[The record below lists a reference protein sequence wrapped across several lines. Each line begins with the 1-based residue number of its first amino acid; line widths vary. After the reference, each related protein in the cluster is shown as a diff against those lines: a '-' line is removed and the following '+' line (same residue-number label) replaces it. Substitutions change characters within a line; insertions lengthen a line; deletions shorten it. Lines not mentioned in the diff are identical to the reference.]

1 MQLQFVTKYGKIV
14 PNYARKNIFMVITSS
29 VTPQEDPKSVPLY
42 SYVNQKWPFLVI
54 THWSTTQRNTTQWS
68 TTQHNR
74 AQHNNGHNTT
84 AWHNTTTGTT
94 QQLSTTQRS
103 TAEHSTTQR
112 STAQQSKIH
121 CQYAC
126 SGGFVNHGT
135 RDLLWCELA
144 LSLCTSRKPLGND
157 GMHIRV
163 KCRRFV
169 CDFSSN
175 MTVGP
180 VSSSSEDILKSRELR
195 FACIHKEPWVNCSQ
209 TCVNIVDH
217 VSSGWRDLNLGPK
230 VLAGC

>member
-1 MQLQFVTKYGKIV
+1 M
-14 PNYARKNIFMVITSS
+14 
-29 VTPQEDPKSVPLY
+29 
-42 SYVNQKWPFLVI
+42 I

-68 TTQHNR
+68 TTQQSTTQQR
-74 AQHNNGHNTT
+74 AQHNSLAQHNGAQH
-84 AWHNTTTGTT
+84 
-94 QQLSTTQRS
+94 STT
-103 TAEHSTTQR
+103 EHSTTQR

-217 VSSGWRDLNLGPK
+217 VSSGWRDLNLGPM